1 MKRDGW
7 AGWEKWFSSRG
18 RSHSSPSQR
27 FRDDGCRC
35 RVPARTPC
43 LPASPLGSSR
53 LLHLWGSRGTRVLGL
68 DLSGPSCSLGL
79 VQEPPGQVATP
90 ETHVSN
96 LEAPPRSQ
104 EGPKGQLLMALV
116 AIPGLGRVFGGPTR
130 REDRSTRD
138 RAERGHQPLPVCLQ
152 DFRLLELVLKAGAR
166 C

>member
-1 MKRDGW
+1 M
-7 AGWEKWFSSRG
+7 AGPGGGSGSRPAAG
-18 RSHSSPSQR
+18 ATVPLRSGSEMMGAAAAYLPRS
-27 FRDDGCRC
+27 
-35 RVPARTPC
+35 PC
-43 LPASPLGSSR
+43 LPASPLGSYR

-90 ETHVSN
+90 ETHVSD

-116 AIPGLGRVFGGPTR
+116 AIPGLGVFGEPTR

-138 RAERGHQPLPVCLQ
+138 GAERGHQPLPVCLQ
-152 DFRLLELVLKAGAR
+152 DFRLLELVLKAGAG